1 MNRLL
6 LEDVQRN
13 LAEVIANLHPGEV
26 VQIISEDKVVA
37 HLTGEEDIP
46 RITRQPGSA
55 IGTLKILADDD
66 EHLEDF
72 RDYMLLKKEDIDR
85 IIGSYRK

>member
-1 MNRLL
+1 MSENECEMNRLL

-37 HLTGEEDIP
+37 HLTGEQDIP
-46 RITRQPGSA
+46 RRTRQPGSA
-55 IGTLKILADDD
+55 IGVK
-66 EHLEDF
+66 
-72 RDYMLLKKEDIDR
+72 
-85 IIGSYRK
+85 GYRKNQAAQTQGWFPVS